1 MTYYIARY
9 KLDTKYVDGPVKR
22 TPAAARK
29 ALRAMVREY
38 RDTLFKYMR
47 FDLAPIEVR
56 ELRAPE
62 ELK

>member
-1 MTYYIARY
+1 MTYYFARY
-9 KLDTKYVDGPVKR
+9 NLGTKYVNGPTAR

-29 ALRAMVREY
+29 ALRAMINEH

-56 ELRAPE
+56 EFRAPE
-62 ELK
+62 TLK